1 MCTSSIDVYYVFT
14 GRRSIN
20 DFKYIYLDASFEELL
35 VCLKCINTIAKE
47 KRLSCKGWELIYYH
61 TEYIEF
67 AEWSIAKEKNI
78 FKATRLYLGKKQSEM
93 SKILGVDVKK
103 FRSLENND
111 LPPNSEMIF
120 EMYKSFKVSPVLFLR
135 DKRCLEKE
143 INCLIE
149 SVEEEVR
156 QQILSIIEFTLGNF

>member
-1 MCTSSIDVYYVFT
+1 M
-14 GRRSIN
+14 
-20 DFKYIYLDASFEELL
+20 
-35 VCLKCINTIAKE
+35 
-47 KRLSCKGWELIYYH
+47 
-61 TEYIEF
+61 
-67 AEWSIAKEKNI
+67 
-78 FKATRLYLGKKQSEM
+78 
-93 SKILGVDVKK
+93 KK